1 MENEAFARV
10 ILDMTDTLYRISCA
24 QLPQRADREDAV
36 QETLRKAWEKRKD
49 LRDERYVKTW
59 VIRILLNECHTIQ
72 RRMKHT
78 LVLDALPAMQNAPEK
93 GDLKEALLQ
102 LPEKYRI
109 PLMLYY
115 LEGYS
120 VRDTAMMLRLP
131 QGTVKTRLS
140 RGRTMLKAILSEEVF
155 EG

>member
-1 MENEAFARV
+1 MESEAFARM
-10 ILDMTDTLYRISCA
+10 ILDMTDTLYRICCA
-24 QLPQRADREDAV
+24 QLPQKADREDAV
-36 QETLRKAWEKRKD
+36 QETLRKAWEKRKS

-72 RRMKHT
+72 RCMKRT
-78 LVLDALPAMQNAPEK
+78 LPLDTVPAVPKLQED
-93 GDLKEALLQ
+93 GEIKEALMQ

-109 PLMLYY
+109 PLVLYY

-120 VRDTAMMLRLP
+120 VKDTALMLHLP

-140 RGRTMLKAILSEEVF
+140 RGRSMLKAILKEEVF

>member
-1 MENEAFARV
+1 MESEAFVRV
-10 ILDMTDTLYRISCA
+10 ILDMTDMLYRICCV
-24 QLPQRADREDAV
+24 QLSQKADREDAV
-36 QETLRKAWEKRKD
+36 QETLRKAWEKRRS

-72 RRMKHT
+72 RRMKRT
-78 LVLDALPAMQNAPEK
+78 LPLDTVPVAQKPQEEVE
-93 GDLKEALLQ
+93 LKEALLQ

-109 PLMLYY
+109 PLMLHY
-115 LEGYS
+115 LEGHN
-120 VRDTAMMLRLP
+120 VKDVAFMLHLP

-140 RGRTMLKAILSEEVF
+140 RGRAMLKTILNEEVF